1 MKIAVAGAGYVGLSN
16 GVLLSSQHQVVI
28 LDIDAERVSRIN
40 SGQSS
45 VLDQDISKALATGNL
60 NLRATTEASEA
71 FAEASYVMIAT
82 PTNYDADRNRFDTGS
97 LETVIEQVRTIN
109 PAACMVIRSTIPVGF
124 VAELRRKYPKLK
136 IFFVPEFLREG
147 RALEDCRNPSR
158 IVVGDTTADAEQF
171 AELLRK
177 ASMRPDCP
185 IIFMGPDEAESV
197 KLFANSYLAMRVAF
211 FNELDSF
218 AATKD
223 LDAGKIIAAVG
234 LDPRIG
240 THYNNP
246 SFGYGGYCLPKDT
259 RQLLASFDGVP
270 QSLIAAVVESN
281 ARRKEFMAEV
291 ISRKSPKVV
300 GVYRLTMKAG
310 SDNFREASIIDVI
323 GHLQKR
329 GVQVIIY
336 EPGLLEERFIG
347 CQVIDDLSQFKQHAD
362 LIICNRQHDDLKDVT
377 DKLFS
382 RDLFGKD

>member
-16 GVLLSSQHQVVI
+16 GVLLASQNQVA
-28 LDIDAERVSRIN
+28 LFDIDAERVAKIN
-40 SGQSS
+40 AGLSS
-45 VLDQDISKALATGNL
+45 VLDADISKALASGNL
-60 NLRATTEASEA
+60 NIRATTDPHEA
-71 FAEASYVMIAT
+71 FAQAAYVIIAT
-82 PTNYDADRNRFDTGS
+82 PTNYDADQNRFDTRS
-97 LETVIEQVRTIN
+97 LETVVSQVRAIN
-109 PAACMVIRSTIPVGF
+109 PNACMVIRSTIPVGF
-124 VAELRRKYPKLK
+124 VGELRRNHPQSK

-147 RALEDCRNPSR
+147 QALEDCRNPSR
-158 IVVGDTTADAEQF
+158 IVVGDASPEAELF
-171 AELLRK
+171 AEILRE
-177 ASMRPDCP
+177 ASEKPDCQ
-185 IIFMGPDEAESV
+185 IILMGPDEAESV

-281 ARRKEFMAEV
+281 ARRKEFMADI
-291 ISRKSPKVV
+291 ISRKNPKIV

-323 GHLQKR
+323 NHLQKR
-329 GVQVIIY
+329 GMQVIIY
-336 EPGLLEERFIG
+336 EPGLHQDQFNG
-347 CQVIDDLSQFKQHAD
+347 CKVLRDLIAFKQQTD
-362 LIICNRQHDDLKDVT
+362 LIICNRQHDDLKDVA